1 MNKNIKSRRGRLA
14 FFPVIL
20 LFISVSF
27 TFSTCSVNEGL
38 PAGDADN
45 GGLVLPQHFEA
56 VVVADSIGR
65 PRHLAVNDNGDVY
78 VKLRSP
84 QPKGIVG
91 LRDTNGDG
99 RADVKEVF
107 GDYEDTGEYG
117 TGMRVYNGYIYFATA
132 GEVYRQKLTPGDL
145 VPKSKV
151 ELVLKDD
158 FRNDK
163 HGAEHI
169 AKPIT
174 FDNEG
179 HMYVQFGAP
188 GDVCQEL
195 DRTPGAPGMYP
206 CPELEEHGGI
216 WQFDANKLNQT
227 IKDGKRYATGIR
239 SVVGMDWNHADNT
252 LYALQHGRDDMHR
265 TWPDRF
271 TKWQSAVLPS
281 EEFLKL
287 KEGADAGWPYYY
299 YDHMQKKKLLNP
311 EYGGDGKK
319 EGQGADYTQPIIGF
333 PGHWAP
339 NDVLFYTGDQF
350 PERYKNGAF
359 IAFHGSTIRN
369 PYPQAGYF
377 VGFVPF
383 VNGEPTGEWEVF
395 ADGFAQVDT
404 IVNTRDA
411 KYRPMGLAM
420 GPDGSLYISESERGK
435 IWRVMFKGD
444 KGNFGKADLAEMEK
458 RKQLPHIK
466 TPDEKSDIVKAPV
479 LKKSDVYTTYCVS
492 CHQADGK
499 GDGNRFPPIAESD
512 WVKGDKE
519 RLIKVILEGLEGPIT
534 VNGKKYNNVM
544 PSHQFLNDRQV
555 AEVLTYI
562 RQNFGNNAD
571 EIKPIDVYSIRKNMP
586 NDKNEQQ

>member
-1 MNKNIKSRRGRLA
+1 MKLICKTFFRMSDRQTPTCIFLLMIFSAVVFSRCN
-14 FFPVIL
+14 
-20 LFISVSF
+20 SSQ
-27 TFSTCSVNEGL
+27 L
-38 PAGDADN
+38 PSGDDDN
-45 GGLVLPQHFEA
+45 GGLTLPNHFEA
-56 VVVADSIGR
+56 VVVADTIGR
-65 PRHLAVNDNGDVY
+65 ARHLAINENGDVY

-84 QPKGIVG
+84 KPKGIVG
-91 LRDTNGDG
+91 LRDTDNDG
-99 RADVKEVF
+99 KADVVEVF

-117 TGMRVYNGYIYFATA
+117 TGMRVYNGYIYFSTA
-132 GEVYRQKLTPGDL
+132 GEVYRQKLTPGEL
-145 VPKSKV
+145 VPTGKV
-151 ELVLKDD
+151 ELIMKDD
-158 FRNDK
+158 YRNDV

-169 AKPIT
+169 AKPIA
-174 FDNEG
+174 FDNDG

-195 DRTPGAPGMYP
+195 DRMPGAPGLDP

-239 SVVGMDWNHADNT
+239 SVVGMAWNDHDNT

-265 TWPDRF
+265 TWPERY

-299 YDHMQKKKLLNP
+299 YDQMQKKKLLNP

-319 EGQGADYTQPIIGF
+319 EGKGAEYLQPVMGF

-339 NDVLFYTGDQF
+339 NDVLFYTGNQF

-377 VGFVPF
+377 IGFIPF
-383 VNGEPTGEWEVF
+383 KNGAPTGEWEVF

-404 IVNTRDA
+404 IVNTGDA
-411 KYRPMGLAM
+411 KYRPMGLAQ
-420 GPDGSLYISESERGK
+420 GPDGSLYISESEKGR
-435 IWRVMFKGD
+435 IWRVMYKGKKD
-444 KGNFGKADLAEMEK
+444 AFGSADLAAMEK
-458 RKQLPHIK
+458 HKQLPHIK
-466 TPDEKSDIVKAPV
+466 TPDEKNDLIKGITVN
-479 LKKSDVYTTYCVS
+479 KSAIYDTYCIS
-492 CHQADGK
+492 CHQADGN
-499 GDGNRFPPIAESD
+499 GDGNRFPPIAGSE
-512 WVKGDKE
+512 WVTGSPE
-519 RLIKVILEGLEGPIT
+519 RLIKVLLEGLEGPVT
-534 VNGKKYNNVM
+534 VKGKKYNNVM
-544 PSHQFLNDRQV
+544 PSHRFLNDEEL

-571 EIKPIDVYSIRKNMP
+571 EIKPIDVYAIRKSLS
-586 NDKNEQQ
+586 K

>member
-1 MNKNIKSRRGRLA
+1 MHVKPVSSSSFSRLA
-14 FFPVIL
+14 IIL
-20 LFISVSF
+20 CISMF
-27 TFSTCSVNEGL
+27 TIAACRVNEGL
-38 PAGDADN
+38 PPGDSDN
-45 GGLVLPQHFEA
+45 AGLVLPDGFEA
-56 VVVADSIGR
+56 VVVADTIGR
-65 PRHLAVNDNGDVY
+65 ARHLAVNVNGDVY

-84 QPKGIVG
+84 RPKGIVG
-91 LRDTNGDG
+91 LRDTDNDG
-99 RADVKEVF
+99 KADVREVF
-107 GDYEDTGEYG
+107 GEYEDTGEYG
-117 TGMRVYNGYIYFATA
+117 TGMRVYNGYIYFSTA
-132 GEVYRQKLTPGDL
+132 GEVFRQKLDGNL
-145 VPKSKV
+145 VPSGKV
-151 ELVLKDD
+151 ELILKDD
-158 FRNDK
+158 FRNDV

-174 FDNEG
+174 FDNDG

-188 GDVCQEL
+188 GDVCQEQ
-195 DRTPGAPGMYP
+195 DRTPGAPGQYP

-216 WQFDANKLNQT
+216 WQFDANRLNQT

-319 EGQGADYTQPIIGF
+319 EGKGADYTQPIMGF

-377 VGFVPF
+377 VGFIPF
-383 VNGEPTGEWEVF
+383 KNGEPTGEWEVF
-395 ADGFAQVDT
+395 ADGFAEVDT
-404 IVNTRDA
+404 IVNTSDA

-420 GPDGSLYISESERGK
+420 GPDGSLYMSESERGR
-435 IWRVMFKGD
+435 IWRVMYKGS
-444 KGNFGKADLAEMEK
+444 KGSFSNTALAKMEK
-458 RKQLPHIK
+458 RKMQPHIK
-466 TPDEKSDIVKAPV
+466 TPDEKNDVIRGKIIS
-479 LKKSDVYTTYCVS
+479 KSEIYNTYCVS
-492 CHQADGK
+492 CHQADGN
-499 GDGNRFPPIAESD
+499 GDGNRFPPIAGSE
-512 WVKGDKE
+512 WVTGDPK
-519 RLIKVILEGLEGPIT
+519 RLILVMLQGLEGPVT
-534 VNGKKYNNVM
+534 VKGKKYNNVM
-544 PSHQFLNDRQV
+544 PSHAFLNDDDI

-562 RQNFGNNAD
+562 RQNFGNDAE
-571 EIKPIDVYSIRKNMP
+571 EIKPVDVYAIRKNLS
-586 NDKNEQQ
+586 NKDDDKK